1 MKNAKMKGDCVMD
14 EHSKKIQ
21 TNTPFL
27 SPGQTDYTL
36 LSSDMENTVEM
47 ETVQNADKEKR
58 LLAYWGQ
65 LQNKS

>member
-1 MKNAKMKGDCVMD
+1 MD

-27 SPGQTDYTL
+27 SAGQTDYTL